1 MLSRYHWFV
10 NSLSYRW
17 HRLQQRYSKIVNRRH
32 TQAARYLSISLK
44 KSRHTFALIFAV
56 GLCLSLVVSACT
68 PTNSPNLQSDRA
80 ITNTSSTSQS
90 VENNTIRIGYQK
102 YGTLN
107 ILKAQGSLEQRLKP
121 QGITVQWI
129 QFPAG
134 PQLLEA
140 LNAGSIDYGHTG
152 EAPPIFAQAAGAPL
166 VYIAHEP
173 PNPKG
178 EGILVAKDSSI
189 QKVADLKGKKVA
201 LNKASNVHFF
211 LVQALA
217 AAGLQY
223 KDIKPVFL
231 PPAEARAA
239 FEQGSVEAWAIWDPF
254 FTAARR
260 ATGARVLENAEN
272 LAANREFYLAAKPFA
287 DKYSDRIKAILEE
300 TQKVDDWAKAN
311 PTEVAKLLSPQLGID
326 VPTLVEVSQRRPY
339 GVQPMQSDVVAYQQQ
354 VADTFF
360 KLGLLPKP
368 LDVKQVAQ
376 VEKK

>member
-1 MLSRYHWFV
+1 MLSRYHWLLD
-10 NSLSYRW
+10 SLSFHHYW
-17 HRLQQRYSKIVNRRH
+17 HKQRCSETTEGKP
-32 TQAARYLSISLK
+32 TQTAFSLHIP
-44 KSRHTFALIFAV
+44 SFALLFAMSC
-56 GLCLSLVVSACT
+56 GLSLVVSACT
-68 PTNSPNLQSDRA
+68 PIDSPNLSGERTV
-80 ITNTSSTSQS
+80 TNTSSTQS
-90 VENNTIRIGYQK
+90 IEDKTIRIGYQK

-121 QGITVQWI
+121 QGVAVQWV

-140 LNAGSIDYGHTG
+140 MNAGSIDYGHTG

-166 VYIAHEP
+166 VYVAHEP

-178 EGILVAKDSSI
+178 EAILVAKDSPI
-189 QKVADLKGKKVA
+189 QDLAGLKGKKVA

-211 LVQALA
+211 LVQAIA
-217 AAGLQY
+217 SAGLKY
-223 KDIKPVFL
+223 SDIKPVFL

-239 FEQGSVEAWAIWDPF
+239 FEQGSVDAWAIWDPF
-254 FTAARR
+254 FTAAQR
-260 ATGARVLENAEN
+260 ATGARVLKNAEN

-287 DKYSDRIKAILEE
+287 DGQKSRIKIILEE

-326 VPTLVEVSQRRPY
+326 VPTLIEVSQRRPY
-339 GVQPMQSDVVAYQQQ
+339 GVQPMQPEVVAYQQQ

-360 KLGLLPKP
+360 KLGLLPKQ
-368 LDVKQVAQ
+368 LEVKQVVQ
-376 VEKK
+376 VPQK

>member
-1 MLSRYHWFV
+1 LG
-10 NSLSYRW
+10 N
-17 HRLQQRYSKIVNRRH
+17 
-32 TQAARYLSISLK
+32 SLK
-44 KSRHTFALIFAV
+44 KSRHTFALLFATS
-56 GLCLSLVVSACT
+56 LCLSVVVSACT
-68 PTNSPNLQSDRA
+68 PTDSPNLLSGT
-80 ITNTSSTSQS
+80 ITNTSSNQS
-90 VENNTIRIGYQK
+90 VENKTIGIGYQK

-121 QGITVQWI
+121 QGIAVQWI

-140 LNAGSIDYGHTG
+140 MNAGSIDYGHTG

-178 EGILVAKDSSI
+178 EAILVAKDSPI
-189 QKVADLKGKKVA
+189 KDVAGLKGKKVA

-211 LVQALA
+211 LVQALT
-217 AAGLQY
+217 AAGLKY
-223 KDIKPVFL
+223 SDIKPVFL

-239 FEQGSVEAWAIWDPF
+239 FEQGSVDAWAIWDPF
-254 FTAARR
+254 FTAAQR
-260 ATGARVLENAEN
+260 ATGARVLKNAEN

-287 DKYSDRIKAILEE
+287 DQYRSRIKVILEE
-300 TQKVDDWAKAN
+300 TQKVGNWAKAN

-326 VPTLVEVSQRRPY
+326 VPTLIEVSQRRPY
-339 GVQPMQSDVVAYQQQ
+339 GVQPMQSEVVAYQQQ

-360 KLGLLPKP
+360 KLGLLPKQI
-368 LDVKQVAQ
+368 DVKQVAQ
-376 VEKK
+376 MPQK

>member
-1 MLSRYHWFV
+1 MLSRYHWLLDK
-10 NSLSYRW
+10 LS
-17 HRLQQRYSKIVNRRH
+17 HRQYWQKQRCSKPVERRQTQIVRCLRIPN
-32 TQAARYLSISLK
+32 
-44 KSRHTFALIFAV
+44 FALLFAMSC
-56 GLCLSLVVSACT
+56 GLSLIVSACT
-68 PTNSPNLQSDRA
+68 PADSPNLQSDRA
-80 ITNTSSTSQS
+80 VTNTSSNQS
-90 VENNTIRIGYQK
+90 VENKTIRIGYQK

-121 QGITVQWI
+121 QGLAVQWV

-178 EGILVAKDSSI
+178 EAILVAKDSPI
-189 QKVADLKGKKVA
+189 QDLADLKGKKVA

-211 LVQALA
+211 LVQALK

-223 KDIKPVFL
+223 SDIKPVFL

-239 FEQGSVEAWAIWDPF
+239 FEQGSVDAWAIWDPF
-254 FTAARR
+254 FTAAQR
-260 ATGARVLENAEN
+260 ATGARVLKNAEN

-287 DKYSDRIKAILEE
+287 DGYGSRIKIILEE

-326 VPTLVEVSQRRPY
+326 VPTLIEVSQRRPY
-339 GVQPMQSDVVAYQQQ
+339 GVQPMQPEVVAYQQQ

-376 VEKK
+376 VPQK